1 MTTGDLD
8 SLYRLRFDQEELD
21 RKAAIWRVLCRDYFQ
36 RFVRPTDTV
45 LDLACGTGEFINNI
59 RAARRVGVDVREES
73 RKALDPSVEFLKA
86 SATDLTDVPAASIDV
101 VFTSN
106 FLEHLRSKEE
116 LLAMISEIRR
126 ALHVGGHVL
135 IMGPNIRCVP
145 GAYWDFLDHHLPLT
159 DRTVCEA
166 LELAGFRV
174 ERCIARFLPYSTKSL
189 LPQAPWL
196 VALYLKAPIAW
207 RILGKQ
213 FFVVGVRGG

>member
-1 MTTGDLD
+1 MTGDLD
-8 SLYRLRFDQEELD
+8 SLYRIRFDKEQLR
-21 RKAAIWRVLCRDYFQ
+21 RKAAIWRVLCRDFFQ
-36 RFVRPTDTV
+36 RFVDPTDTV

-59 RAARRVGVDVREES
+59 RAAKRLGVDLREES
-73 RKALDPSVEFLKA
+73 RISLDPSVEFVKA
-86 SATDLTDVPAASIDV
+86 SATDLDQIMSGSIDV

-116 LLAMISEIRR
+116 LLALFTQVRR
-126 ALHVGGHVL
+126 ILRADGRFL

-159 DRTVCEA
+159 DRTVVEA
-166 LELAGFRV
+166 LDLTGFSV
-174 ERCIARFLPYSTKSL
+174 NKAIAKFLPYSTKSS

-196 VALYLKAPIAW
+196 VALYLKVPLAW

-213 FFVVGVRGG
+213 FFVVGTRAT